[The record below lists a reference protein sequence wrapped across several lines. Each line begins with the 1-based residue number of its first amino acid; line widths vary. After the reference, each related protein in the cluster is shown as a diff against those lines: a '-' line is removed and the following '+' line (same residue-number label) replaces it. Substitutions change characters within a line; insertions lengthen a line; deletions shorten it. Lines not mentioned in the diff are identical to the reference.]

1 MFNELY
7 KEAYEKLKNEISSM
21 AGKFLLDVNAVNK
34 SDYIGRMRA
43 LTEVFDIISKVDN
56 ELYNALSR
64 EYEKEATYYE
74 SELAADESHS
84 KQL

>member
-21 AGKFLLDVNAVNK
+21 AGKFLLDVNAVTK
-34 SDYIGRMRA
+34 PDYIGRMRA

-74 SELAADESHS
+74 SELAADESRS

>member
-1 MFNELY
+1 MYNELY

-21 AGKFLLDVNAVNK
+21 AGKFLLDVNAVHE

-43 LTEVFDIISKVDN
+43 LNEVFDIMTKVDN
-56 ELYNALSR
+56 ELYNALLR
-64 EYEKEATYYE
+64 ESEKETTYYE
-74 SELAADESHS
+74 SELAADESRS